1 LRAVILSA
9 RVGGHWTA
17 AHAIAEELRDTL
29 PRGAE
34 INVVDVFDSPYAR
47 PAFARFAHSY
57 ELLVR
62 LFPLLCLV
70 AAVVMNGRRQVKL
83 IEALAGLCFSRDAVA
98 TLLYPEQPDLIV
110 SDALNFGQL
119 ALARNLLGER
129 ASSTRFVVMVTDP
142 VTLHWLWWT
151 DAADWYFVGTDVAAR
166 HCTTTFGIHPDLVRQ
181 VEMPVRAAF
190 YERRSKQEA
199 RQALGLDPEA
209 FTVVFMGGTSGA
221 GAMEKFIGAVDAAD
235 LPIQKVAIT
244 GKNDALRQQLAG
256 RFDPSRLRVHG
267 FVDNV
272 HEFMQAADL
281 LVTKAGPGTIT
292 EGLASGVP
300 VCISGHF
307 PWTEQGNTDYYV
319 KLGRVVHV
327 STPTELVARLGDV
340 LAGADAVF
348 AQLDRRAW
356 EPRPAEAQGLIGREL
371 TTVMRMPAEQA
382 TAPAATNL
390 LATASQSP
398 HS

>member
-1 LRAVILSA
+1 M
-9 RVGGHWTA
+9 
-17 AHAIAEELRDTL
+17 AEELRDTL

-34 INVVDVFDSPYAR
+34 INVVDVFDRPYAR
-47 PAFARFAHSY
+47 PPFARFAHSY

-83 IEALAGLCFSRDAVA
+83 FQALAGLFFDPDAVE
-98 TLLYPEQPDLIV
+98 TLLDPEQPDLII

-119 ALARNLLGER
+119 SLVRSLLGET
-129 ASSTRFVVMVTDP
+129 ATATRFVVMVTDP

-151 DAADWYFVGTDVAAR
+151 DAADWYFVGTDVAAE
-166 HCTTTFGIHPDLVRQ
+166 HCMATFGILPERVRQ
-181 VEMPVRAAF
+181 VGLPVRAAF
-190 YERRSKQEA
+190 HERRGKDAA
-199 RQALGLDPEA
+199 RKSLGLDPES

-221 GAMEKFIGAVDAAD
+221 GAMEKLIGAVDVAD

-244 GKNDALRQQLAG
+244 GRNEALREQLAA
-256 RFDPSRLRVHG
+256 RFDPTRLRAYG

-281 LVTKAGPGTIT
+281 LVTKAGPGTVA
-292 EGLASGVP
+292 EGIVSGVP

-307 PWTEQGNTDYYV
+307 PWTEKGNTDYYV
-319 KLGRVVHV
+319 KLGRAIHAP
-327 STPTELVARLGDV
+327 TPNELVARLRDI
-340 LAGADAVF
+340 LAGADAAF
-348 AQLDRRAW
+348 AQLDRRDADAGRASSW
-356 EPRPAEAQGLIGREL
+356 GHIGREL
-371 TTVMRMPAEQA
+371 AAVLRAPAEQPS
-382 TAPAATNL
+382 TAITPNL

-398 HS
+398 HSEPA